1 MRNIFSSIG
10 FSIVFI
16 TGCNASDLN
25 GLSNLTNGNQEY
37 VYQWSAK
44 YPENKNHNL
53 SSLTISAIKIGDTN
67 VLIKSDTAKI
77 LEVGGRYES
86 IHNDYIDF
94 DSVYPNISKPEFIIA
109 SSRSAGNCC
118 PWANY
123 HIIVLRDRSP
133 ALFTIDSTTVEDIR
147 AKKGKSGGYD
157 FLISVNSGIDK
168 AGDSVIEE
176 LELLA
181 AGNAILKKG
190 LNDKFPGI
198 GAIVYPADFFSDK
211 NLRSSVLN
219 FKDEEILEVRHNSPE
234 SVEQQINWIDNSAL
248 VMCIAPVKREWE
260 NTQIMVIDL
269 ETKGYEIQKQTD
281 SKVTS
286 VKKGGGIIRDRIRNG
301 LSGKLGECFQ
311 TQFQVLKTEI
321 K

>member
-1 MRNIFSSIG
+1 MRKVILAIGIF
-10 FSIVFI
+10 IVFI
-16 TGCNASDLN
+16 AGCNKKDMGKLSDL
-25 GLSNLTNGNQEY
+25 SIDNQEY

-44 YPENKNHNL
+44 YPENKNHDL

-77 LEVGGRYES
+77 LEVGGRHES

-157 FLISVNSGIDK
+157 FLIS
-168 AGDSVIEE
+168 
-176 LELLA
+176 
-181 AGNAILKKG
+181 
-190 LNDKFPGI
+190 
-198 GAIVYPADFFSDK
+198 
-211 NLRSSVLN
+211 
-219 FKDEEILEVRHNSPE
+219 PE
-234 SVEQQINWIDNSAL
+234 SVI
-248 VMCIAPVKREWE
+248 
-260 NTQIMVIDL
+260 
-269 ETKGYEIQKQTD
+269 
-281 SKVTS
+281 
-286 VKKGGGIIRDRIRNG
+286 
-301 LSGKLGECFQ
+301 
-311 TQFQVLKTEI
+311 
-321 K
+321 